1 MPSTNGHGLKR
12 GILWAILY
20 ARVSTDEQAR
30 SGYSLAQQIEALRA
44 YAAQEGYEILEEVT
58 DPGQSGASLERPGM
72 DRVRDLVAAGG
83 VSVVL
88 AQDRDRFA
96 REPAYHYLL
105 RKEFEEHGCKI
116 RALNDRGDDSP
127 EGELTDGILDQLA
140 KYERAKIA
148 ERTRR
153 GKIRKLKE
161 GKLLAAGPRPRF
173 GFDFDT
179 ERTGYLVDE
188 EQMRVVRRIFE
199 MVGGQAVSL
208 HTVRKTLE
216 REGVPAPNGGVYWSR
231 TTIKNIV
238 LDDVYRPHTLEE
250 LKMYVSPQVS
260 ARLDPELRYGI
271 SWWGRRK
278 TSPRRSAPGDYRK
291 RRRAVSAPKDQWIA
305 VPVPDSGVP
314 AELVDA
320 ARAIVGSN
328 TRNSS
333 AGSRFWELSG
343 GVFYCGGCGWRM
355 VPDRRRRKAEAGY
368 HHYYRCE
375 TKHKYGS
382 SACPLPKSYRAEE
395 TEEMVWEDAYG
406 HITNPEQLREDL
418 ELLIE
423 QKRTAMRGDPDR
435 EAGVWLSKLSELDR
449 KRSGYLDLAAD
460 GVMTREELRAKLA
473 AVEEARET
481 ARKELASLQELQQSL
496 AQLEHDK
503 EALLAH
509 YEAITPTALRDLN
522 SEERSRFYKLLGIKV
537 TARPEGGLEVSY
549 GEGVCELERTW

>member
-1 MPSTNGHGLKR
+1 MPSANGHDPKR
-12 GILWAILY
+12 AIIY
-20 ARVSTDEQAR
+20 CRVSTSEQAR
-30 SGYSLAQQIEALRA
+30 SGYSLAQQLEALRA
-44 YAAQEGYEILEEVT
+44 YAAREGYEVLEEVQ
-58 DPGQSGASLERPGM
+58 DPGHSGATLERPGM
-72 DRVRDLVAAGG
+72 DGVRDLVAAGG
-83 VSVVL
+83 VSLVL
-88 AQDRDRFA
+88 AQERDRFS
-96 REPAYHYLL
+96 RESAYTYLL
-105 RKEFEEHGCKI
+105 RREFEEHGCEL
-116 RALNDRGDDSP
+116 RSLNDRGDDSP

-140 KYERAKIA
+140 KYERAKIV

-161 GKLLAAGPRPRF
+161 GKLLAAAPRPRF
-173 GFDFDT
+173 GFDFDA

-188 EQMRVVRRIFE
+188 EQMRIVRRIFE
-199 MVGGQAVSL
+199 MVGAQAISL

-260 ARLDPELRYGI
+260 AGLDPELRYGI

-291 RRRAVSAPKDQWIA
+291 RRRAVAAPKDQWIA
-305 VPVPDSGVP
+305 VPVPDSGVS
-314 AELVDA
+314 AELADA
-320 ARAIVGSN
+320 ARAVVGSN
-328 TRNSS
+328 ARTSS

-355 VPDRRRRKAEAGY
+355 VPNRRRRNAGADY

-406 HITNPEQLREDL
+406 RITNPEQLREDL
-418 ELLIE
+418 DLLIE
-423 QKRTAMRGDPDR
+423 QKRTAVRGDPDK
-435 EAGVWLSKLSELDR
+435 EASVWLFKLSELDR

-460 GVMTREELRAKLA
+460 GLMAREELRAKLA
-473 AVEEARET
+473 AVEETRET
-481 ARKELASLQELQQSL
+481 ARRELAGLQEQRQSL
-496 AQLEHDK
+496 AQLEHEK

-509 YEAITPTALRDLN
+509 YEAITPAALRDLDP
-522 SEERSRFYKLLGIKV
+522 EERSRFYRLLGLKV

-549 GEGVCELERTW
+549 GEGVCELERTWS

>member
-1 MPSTNGHGLKR
+1 MPNTNGHGPKR
-12 GILWAILY
+12 AILY

-30 SGYSLAQQIEALRA
+30 SGYSLAQQIEALREH
-44 YAAQEGYEILEEVT
+44 AATEGYEVLEEVT

-88 AQDRDRFA
+88 AQDRDCIA

-105 RKEFEEHGCKI
+105 RREFEEHDTKI
-116 RALNDRGDDSP
+116 RAMNDRGDDSP

-140 KYERAKIA
+140 KYERAKIT

-161 GKLLAAGPRPRF
+161 GKLLAAAPRPRF
-173 GFDFDT
+173 GFDFDA
-179 ERTGYLVDE
+179 ERTGYLVNE
-188 EQMRVVRRIFE
+188 EQMRIVRRVFE
-199 MVGGQAVSL
+199 MVGAQALSL
-208 HTVRKTLE
+208 HAVRKTLE
-216 REGVPAPNGGVYWSR
+216 RVAVPAPNGGAYWSR

-250 LKMYVSPQVS
+250 LRTYLSPQVLAS
-260 ARLDPELRYGI
+260 LDPRLRYGV

-278 TSPRRSAPGDYRK
+278 TSPRRSVPGDYRK
-291 RRRAVSAPKDQWIA
+291 RRRAIPAPKDQWIA

-314 AELVDA
+314 ADLVDA
-320 ARAIVGSN
+320 ARAVVGSN
-328 TRNSS
+328 ERSSS

-355 VPDRRRRKAEAGY
+355 VPDRRRRNAGAGY

-375 TKHKYGS
+375 TKHKYGAD
-382 SACPLPKSYRAEE
+382 ACPLPKSYRAEE
-395 TEEMVWEDAYG
+395 AEAMVWEDAYG
-406 HITNPEQLREDL
+406 RITNPEQLREDL

-423 QKRTAMRGDPDR
+423 QKRTAVRGDPDR

-460 GVMTREELRAKLA
+460 GLMAREELRAKLA
-473 AVEEARET
+473 TVEETRET
-481 ARKELASLQELQQSL
+481 ARRELAGLQEQRQSL

-509 YEAITPTALRDLN
+509 YEAITPAALRDLDP
-522 SEERSRFYKLLGIKV
+522 EERSRFYKLLGAKV
-537 TARPEGGLEVSY
+537 TARP
-549 GEGVCELERTW
+549 

>member
-1 MPSTNGHGLKR
+1 MASTNGHGPR
-12 GILWAILY
+12 RAILY

-30 SGYSLAQQIEALRA
+30 SGYSLAQQIEALRDHA
-44 YAAQEGYEILEEVT
+44 VREGYEVLEEVR
-58 DPGQSGASLERPGM
+58 DAGQSGASLERPGM
-72 DRVRDLVAAGG
+72 DRVRDMVAAGG

-88 AQDRDRFA
+88 AQDRDRFS
-96 REPAYHYLL
+96 REPAYTYLL
-105 RKEFEEHGCKI
+105 RREFEEFGCKM
-116 RALNDRGDDSP
+116 RALNDRGDGSP

-140 KYERAKIA
+140 KFERAKIA

-161 GKLLAAGPRPRF
+161 GKLLAAAPRPRY
-173 GFDFDT
+173 GFAFDA

-188 EQMRVVRRIFE
+188 EQMRIVRRIFE
-199 MVGGQAVSL
+199 MVGAQAVSL
-208 HTVRKTLE
+208 HAVSKVLE
-216 REGVPAPNGGVYWSR
+216 GEGVPAPNGGAHWSR
-231 TTIKNIV
+231 TTIRNVV
-238 LDDVYRPHTLEE
+238 LDDVYRPHTVAELERH
-250 LKMYVSPQVS
+250 VSPQVL
-260 ARLDPELRYGI
+260 AGLDPGLHYGV

-278 TSPRRSAPGDYRK
+278 TSPRKAAKGDYRK

-314 AELVDA
+314 AELVDT
-320 ARAIVGSN
+320 ARAVVGSN
-328 TRNSS
+328 TRISS

-355 VPDRRRRKAEAGY
+355 VPDRRRRNAGAGY

-375 TKHKYGS
+375 TKHRHGS
-382 SACPLPKSYRAEE
+382 GACALPKSYRAEE

-406 HITNPEQLREDL
+406 RITNPEQLREDL

-423 QKRTAMRGDPDR
+423 QKRTAVRGNPDS
-435 EAGVWLSKLSELDR
+435 AAAAWLSKLADLER

-460 GVMTREELRAKLA
+460 GVMTREELGAKLA
-473 AVEEARET
+473 AVEEAREM
-481 ARKELASLQELQQSL
+481 ARRELSSLQEQQQSL

-509 YEAITPTALRDLN
+509 YEAITPAALRDL
-522 SEERSRFYKLLGIKV
+522 EPEQRGRFYKLLGLKV

-549 GEGVCELERTW
+549 GEGVCELESTW